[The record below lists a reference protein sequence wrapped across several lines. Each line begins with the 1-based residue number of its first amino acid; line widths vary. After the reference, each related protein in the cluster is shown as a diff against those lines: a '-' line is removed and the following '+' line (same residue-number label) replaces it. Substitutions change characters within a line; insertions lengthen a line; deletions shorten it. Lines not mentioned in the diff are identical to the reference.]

1 MAFTLEKHFAF
12 AVLMILATWASQA
25 MSRTLNE
32 ASIEEQ
38 FEQWI
43 AQHAR
48 TYEDGLEKDR
58 RFNIFKDNLALVEQV
73 NNAGNRFFK
82 LAMNKFADL
91 TPEEFIASHTGFKM
105 SSHSKK
111 VKKNATTAHKNSKA
125 PPPSWNWTEKG
136 AVTPVKDQR
145 RCGSCWAFSAVAAV
159 EGITAIKA
167 GKLVSLSEQQLVDC
181 ATNGNNQGCK
191 GGMMDDAF
199 KYIIENQGI
208 ASEKTYPYEG
218 MDGTCDKEKAEERA
232 AQITKYEDVA
242 SNDEGALLNA
252 VANQPVSVAIDASNL
267 QLYDGGIFDG
277 ECGTSLNHGVTV
289 VGYGKSEEGR
299 KYWLIK
305 NSWGSDWGEGGYFML
320 QREGGAPEGQCGVAM
335 SASYPVAD
343 E

>member
-1 MAFTLEKHFAF
+1 
-12 AVLMILATWASQA
+12 

-32 ASIEEQ
+32 ASVDEK

-43 AQHAR
+43 AQHGR

-191 GGMMDDAF
+191 G
-199 KYIIENQGI
+199 
-208 ASEKTYPYEG
+208 